1 LLASETREESGGY
14 MRGNGW
20 HHVFQTLKQR
30 GVDPLTDNERK
41 LRRLPIQEIKTLEAV
56 FQPRQMNE
64 ATAESGKHLGELKRV
79 LQAKGEL
86 DPITVLKAGGEWLC
100 LDGHHRL
107 EAYRQA
113 GGRRTHIPVRV
124 FSGSLE
130 DAFRLTI
137 ESNAPDKLNLTPDD
151 KREAAWRMLL
161 LGFSFRQINQATTI
175 SKGTIHNMD
184 KAKQRVQEGWPSV
197 VLEEWTWR
205 DVKNLLNGEAGGRS
219 DMWKEAKAREWAR
232 QIARTFSGLPSEHP
246 RIFAQALLTYNAETA
261 KAIAEEVRRL
271 AGADGEEADF

>member
-1 LLASETREESGGY
+1 MEETGGC
-14 MRGNGW
+14 MRANDW

-30 GVDPLTDNERK
+30 GVDPLTDSERK
-41 LRRLPIQEIKTLEAV
+41 LRRLPIQEIKTLETV
-56 FQPRQMNE
+56 FQPRQMDG
-64 ATAESGKHLGELKRV
+64 ATAESGKHLGELKRA

-86 DPITVLKAGGEWLC
+86 DAITVLRVGGEWLC

-124 FSGSLE
+124 FSRGLE

-184 KAKQRVQEGWPSV
+184 KARHQVQAGWPSV
-197 VLEEWTWR
+197 VMEEWTWR
-205 DVKNLLNGEAGGRS
+205 DVKDLLNKGAGERN
-219 DMWKEAKAREWAR
+219 DMWKEAKAKEWAR
-232 QIARTFSGLPSEHP
+232 QLARTFSGLPSQHP
-246 RIFAQALLTYNAETA
+246 RIFAQALLAYDAETA

-271 AGADGEEADF
+271 AGRDGEETDF